1 MKKNTLK
8 RIAAAAAAV
17 VLCLGTAAM
26 PVMGA
31 QTERIS
37 LYAEEAEQKAMKA
50 ALTAVKKRYSVPERL
65 TEFNY
70 RSDTQLGAERFN
82 FTWNDKENKESITIA
97 YVNNLITQYSYT
109 KRSDDEKTEV
119 KQSFAKL
126 SDSELIAKAKSHFKT
141 LNPDIADKVKYS
153 VSHIELFGN
162 NATVNMDRVENG
174 IPVDGNGG
182 TVVID
187 KNTGSLVQMNI
198 EWFWNGTKFADK
210 KNRISVDDVRESYKE
225 LTTLTP
231 IYRIVDEYDEKT
243 QEYKQKAVF
252 LFTSD
257 FSSEIDAFTGEKST
271 IWDDMRADKGSS
283 RYGYYY
289 FNNYAATTEDSADFD
304 DCDEAAGDSDGG
316 VVFTEAELKEIETD
330 KGLLKKSDIT
340 ALLQKNK
347 YTNMPSYAKLISS
360 NLYKNEYTDE
370 YIYNVSYRGGD
381 YSYDEPII
389 DEVADGSPAA
399 NVKTEPQPYFYLY
412 ATINA
417 KTGEILSYR
426 KQDNSQEY
434 DDSKPY
440 PVKANGKIAREAA
453 KFFYKDIFGEYRY
466 NESND
471 TDDTFYTDSKTGE
484 KKYTQTSRSYIFNRY
499 VNDTIV
505 ENDTISIMVDKNG
518 NVEDINSNYTDVKFP
533 KAYTLDKDKAFEQLF
548 KQIKISLYYD
558 GYYKPDGTVRTYL
571 LYDIPSYTL
580 NGNYRLVSWDGSA
593 YEPPAENDTD
603 YTDIKGIAQ
612 EKAITTLARYGI
624 VLPSEGGKFD
634 PKAKLTDK
642 EFAQV
647 VYAAI
652 RNYVP
657 YYISNG
663 NYKNEEK
670 AITLTKKEAAK
681 VFVDCYGGSG
691 YAELKGIYRA
701 PFKDVAS
708 SDEYV
713 GYIAIAKAL
722 GFAAAD
728 KDGNYSPN
736 KTLTRA
742 QAMQMI
748 YDYILR
754 LK

>member
-17 VLCLGTAAM
+17 ALSLGVTAV
-26 PVMGA
+26 PVMSA
-31 QTERIS
+31 EINRIS
-37 LYAEEAEQKAMKA
+37 FYAEEAEQKAMKA

-109 KRSDDEKTEV
+109 KRSDDENKEV

-126 SDSELIAKAKSHFKT
+126 SDSELIAKAKEHFKT
-141 LNPDIADKVKYS
+141 LNPDIAGKVKYS
-153 VSHIELFGN
+153 VSSIELFGN
-162 NATVNMDRVENG
+162 NATISMDRVENG

-347 YTNMPSYAKLISS
+347 YTNMPSYVKLISS
-360 NLYKNEYTDE
+360 NLYKNKDTDE
-370 YIYNVSYRGGD
+370 YFCNVSYKGGE
-381 YSYDEPII
+381 YEYEEPVYP
-389 DEVADGSPAA
+389 EEDGSAVTA
-399 NVKTEPQPYFYLY
+399 KKESYPYFYLS
-412 ATINA
+412 ATVNA
-417 KTGEILSYR
+417 KTGEILSYN

-434 DDSKPY
+434 NDLKPY
-440 PVKANGKIAREAA
+440 PVKSNGKIAAEAA

-471 TDDTFYTDSKTGE
+471 TADTFYTDSKTGE
-484 KKYTQTSRSYIFNRY
+484 KKYTQTGRSYIFNRY
-499 VNDTIV
+499 VNDTVV
-505 ENDTISIMVDKNG
+505 EGDTIRIQVDKNG
-518 NVEDINSNYTDVKFP
+518 NVTNIDSHYTDVKFP

-548 KQIKISLYYD
+548 KQIDISLYYD
-558 GYYKPDGTVRTYL
+558 GYYKPDGTVKTYL
-571 LYDIPSYTL
+571 LYDIPAYTL
-580 NGNYRLVSWDGSA
+580 NGNYRLVSYDGSA
-593 YEPPAENDTD
+593 YEPPAEENTN

-624 VLPSEGGKFD
+624 TLPSEGGKFD
-634 PKAKLTDK
+634 PKATLTDK

-728 KDGNYSPN
+728 KDGNYSPD
-736 KTLTRA
+736 KKLTRA
-742 QAMQMI
+742 EAMQMV